1 MNINLHLLRIL
12 YTVVEQGNF
21 SRAAEVLCIS
31 QPAVSKAV
39 SELERQLGLPLM
51 ERGMGRGRKGVCL
64 TESGQAL
71 FEHARGIF
79 ALERAAREDIQA
91 RVGIRK
97 GQLTIGAS
105 STIAGYWLQPCLSA
119 LLTQFPGIDLKLV
132 TGNTQLICQH
142 LVDCHIDLALV
153 EGGVSDNR
161 IHSRHWCDDELWL
174 IAAPHSPLAKG
185 DSVALA
191 SLSEQTWFLREQG
204 SGTRQVTETWWREV
218 GISPSSQIEF
228 GNSEGI
234 VRAVAAGLG
243 VALLSAKV
251 AQDLVRLG
259 EVVALPIAP
268 LHRPL
273 LLCLLR
279 ERPLS
284 PLAEACCEMLMTSQP
299 C

>member
-1 MNINLHLLRIL
+1 MNINLHLLRIFF
-12 YTVVEQGNF
+12 TVVEQGNF
-21 SRAAEVLCIS
+21 SRAAEALYIS

-64 TESGQAL
+64 TESGRAL

-79 ALERAAREDIQA
+79 ALERAALEDVKA
-91 RVGIRK
+91 RVGMRK

-119 LLTQFPGIDLKLV
+119 LLTRFPGIDLKLV
-132 TGNTQLICQH
+132 TGNTQLICQS

-153 EGGVSDNR
+153 EGSLSDDR
-161 IHSRHWCDDELWL
+161 IQTRHWCDDELWL
-174 IAAPHSPLAKG
+174 IAAPHSPLVNG
-185 DSVALA
+185 DCPAPA
-191 SLSEQTWFLREQG
+191 CLSEQTWFLRERG
-204 SGTRQVTETWWREV
+204 SGTRQVTEAWWRQA
-218 GISPSSQIEF
+218 GITPGSQIEF

-251 AQDLVRLG
+251 ARDLARLG

-273 LLCLLR
+273 LLCLLH

-284 PLAEACCEMLMTSQP
+284 PLAQACCDILAEP
-299 C
+299 IHP